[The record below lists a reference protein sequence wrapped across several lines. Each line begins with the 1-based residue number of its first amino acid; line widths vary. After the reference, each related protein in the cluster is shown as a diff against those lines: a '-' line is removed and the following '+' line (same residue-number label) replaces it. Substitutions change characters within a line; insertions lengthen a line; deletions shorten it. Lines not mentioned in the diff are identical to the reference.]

1 MEKRKHIFW
10 ELTLL
15 LGSVFVFRSLW
26 IIMDRIDFFNS
37 ELNLWVFFVIGILMT
52 SIGFYRVIHADRRM
66 GKDRH

>member
-26 IIMDRIDFFNS
+26 ILMDRVPFLMTNKSLFI
-37 ELNLWVFFVIGILMT
+37 LLIIGIAMVAM
-52 SIGFYRVIHADRRM
+52 GFYKIIHSDK
-66 GKDRH
+66 GLIKGH